1 MEKTR
6 YVVLIPYIGNRFA
19 AHVKCMNELLKSGV
33 NIIEHNDCT
42 YLDMA
47 QACLVDSALDT
58 TEAEVFMFIE
68 HDMVFQAA
76 DVEGMIERLLA
87 SEYDALGAFYPLKRF
102 GVQQYIG
109 RLENPCGEVIFYQP
123 GLHPAEFLGFGFTAI
138 RRTVFERLAF
148 SLPYVPCP
156 AVGRYIHPYFL
167 HSIESFRG
175 TDEIKYHG
183 NDVAF
188 YNRMHQA
195 GFKIAADLQVK
206 VGHLGGHEY
215 HLEDASTAL
224 KRTSALRAIF
234 LPSKKE
240 TKT

>member
-6 YVVLIPYIGNRFA
+6 YVVLIPYIGSRLA
-19 AHVKCMNELLKSGV
+19 AHVKCMNELLKRGV
-33 NIIEHNDCT
+33 NVIEHCDCS

-47 QACLVDSALDT
+47 QACLVDSALEN

-68 HDMVFQAA
+68 HDMVFKAA

-109 RLENPCGEVIFYQP
+109 RLLNPSGEVVFYKP

-138 RRTVFERLAF
+138 RRSVFERLAF
-148 SLPYVPCP
+148 TLPYVECP
-156 AVGRYIHPYFL
+156 AVGRYIHPYFQ
-167 HSIESFRG
+167 HSIEQFR
-175 TDEIKYHG
+175 DSEVIRYNG

-188 YNRMHQA
+188 YNRMYKE
-195 GFKIAADLQVK
+195 GFKIGADLQVK
-206 VGHLGGHEY
+206 VGHLGSHEY
-215 HLEDASTAL
+215 HLEDASMTL
-224 KRTSALRAIF
+224 NRTSALRAVF
-234 LPSKKE
+234 LPTKKE
-240 TKT
+240 TP